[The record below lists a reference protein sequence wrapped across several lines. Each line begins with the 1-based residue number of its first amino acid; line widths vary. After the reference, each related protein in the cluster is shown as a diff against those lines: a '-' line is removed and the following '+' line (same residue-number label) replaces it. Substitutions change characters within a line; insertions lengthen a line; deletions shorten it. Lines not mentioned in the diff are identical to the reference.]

1 MELEVR
7 DATSGA
13 DDGAKAYVGATN
25 DNKKPTNEDANK
37 HMEPTTEATTNINMD
52 PKEGELN
59 DDVVVKENDA
69 EGVTIYGAASKDIDE
84 VAKFIGSFIF
94 NIDEYIIAI
103 IRDKESE
110 TDEEAAGNTTEGV
123 TNAVQMEEEII
134 P

>member
-1 MELEVR
+1 MGW
-7 DATSGA
+7 SGW
-13 DDGAKAYVGATN
+13 
-25 DNKKPTNEDANK
+25 EIS
-37 HMEPTTEATTNINMD
+37 E
-52 PKEGELN
+52 
-59 DDVVVKENDA
+59 

-84 VAKFIGSFIF
+84 VAKVIGSFIF

-134 P
+134 PWMMLLLSYSLFLPYLVYSL